1 MPPER
6 SEASGRVGC
15 ELDVGV
21 AGPPAHA
28 APSAA
33 LVPGFGALVCPWLA
47 RVWHP
52 RTVSGWVGSLM
63 LHSLLLLLLAFWYF
77 APRAIRPLEFESRMS
92 GSPDGR
98 LDGDQLQGGSDG
110 SPVALADELGELE
123 SPGPIVRSEM
133 PLPSETELARA
144 GLVSSTSTLELPAT
158 IRSEPEPLGGRGRRP
173 GNGIPGNWGAGNGQG
188 FGVARFGDGGEM
200 IRGVKV
206 KVGDP
211 QFTLIWDTKSVDI
224 DLHVKEPKGDH
235 LYFSHRNGKQGGEL
249 DVDNTWGYG
258 PENIYWL
265 VPSGGRKS
273 KKVKGPGPP
282 GAYRWSV
289 HYYAAHRP
297 DHPRVHWQ
305 VRIKHA
311 GEAKIVEGVLNAPGE
326 WSQIY
331 ELKVHPPKDGGDS
344 SGAEANR

>member
-1 MPPER
+1 M
-6 SEASGRVGC
+6 
-15 ELDVGV
+15 GV

-28 APSAA
+28 APEAA
-33 LVPGFGALVCPWLA
+33 LFPGLASFVRSLLA

-52 RTVSGWVGSLM
+52 RTVSGWAGSLA
-63 LHSLLLLLLAFWYF
+63 LHTLLLMLLAFWYF
-77 APRAIRPLEFESRMS
+77 APRSVQPLEFESRTA

-98 LDGDQLQGGSDG
+98 LDGDQLHGGSDG
-110 SPVALADELGELE
+110 SPVALADEVGAFE
-123 SPGPIVRSEM
+123 SAGPIVRSDVT
-133 PLPSETELARA
+133 LPSETELAQR
-144 GLVSSTSTLELPAT
+144 GLTSSAVSLELAAP
-158 IRSEPEPLGGRGRRP
+158 IRPEQDAMPGRGRRP
-173 GNGIPGNWGAGNGQG
+173 GNGIPGNIGAGDGQG
-188 FGVARFGDGGEM
+188 FGMARFGDGGEM

-211 QFTLIWDTKSVDI
+211 QLTLIWDTKSVDI

-235 LYFSHRNGKQGGEL
+235 LYFGHRNGRQGGQL

-265 VPSGGRKS
+265 VPSGARKS
-273 KKVKGPGPP
+273 PKVKGPGPP
-282 GAYRWSV
+282 GAYKWSV

-297 DHPRVHWQ
+297 DHPPVHWQ

-331 ELKVHPPKDGGDS
+331 ELKVHPPKDPGPS
-344 SGAEANR
+344 ESEPKP